1 MSTLVENV
9 AKVTAAHAALK
20 EAIASKGVAVP
31 DGTKLSAMP
40 ALVEQIQTGGSAP
53 SPVGWGRPSDWP
65 RIDLVNIEK
74 TDPDVCY
81 FIVQKP
87 YDTLNH
93 GFCLFAKTTDGKPW
107 RMDRISVADDGLSV
121 QAMAGTEQTANSG
134 VYVTLQF
141 PDEDPA
147 GTVYAVRASSPTGAN
162 FSQLSLSKPSSA
174 HVTGTLYF
182 ISGVVLEAIIHQT
195 SAKYM
200 TFGSGSWYYSGPRH
214 IVYTGCPKGP
224 ASYLFRALQ
233 YNLHLVEFR
242 KGSLMEVVD
251 SHQPGFQCNE
261 TILEMDDDVQI
272 QMTPGGAYSSSFVR
286 PDSSGTIDILEK
298 FIDKSTGL
306 PVDWTLFKGYGCFMN
321 CGSLTSLTLPTG
333 FGSSATKLNNFFSN
347 CRSLA
352 SLTLPAGFGSSATDI
367 RDCFSSCSTLTSISL
382 PAGFGQNATNT
393 SNCFYGC
400 VSLVSLVLPAGFG
413 QNATNTANCFYGCLS
428 LTDVTGS
435 PNFKTSF
442 TLSDCANLTHDSLM
456 VFINGL
462 QTVTTTQKLTLGSNL
477 LGKLTDDEKKVATDK
492 GWTLA

>member
-20 EAIASKGVAVP
+20 EAVASKGVAVP

-224 ASYLFRALQ
+224 VSYLFRALQ

-333 FGSSATKLNNFFSN
+333 FGSSATKLTSFLSN

-393 SNCFYGC
+393 ANCFYGC

-413 QNATNTANCFYGCLS
+413 QNATNTANCFYACLS

>member
-40 ALVEQIQTGGSAP
+40 ALVEQIQTGGAAP

-65 RIDLVNIEK
+65 RIDLVNTEK

-93 GFCLFAKTTDGKPW
+93 GFCLFATPTDRKPW

-121 QAMAGTEQTANSG
+121 QAMAGTEQTANSD
-134 VYVTLQF
+134 VYITLQF

-162 FSQLSLSKPSSA
+162 FSKLALSKPSSA

-200 TFGSGSWYYSGPRH
+200 TFGSGTWGYSGPRH

-224 ASYLFRALQ
+224 IGYLFRGLSD
-233 YNLHLVEFR
+233 NLHLVEFR
-242 KGSLMEVVD
+242 KGSLMEVKD
-251 SHQPGFQCNE
+251 THQPGFNCSE

-272 QMTPGGAYSSSFVR
+272 QMTPGGTYSGPFVK

-306 PVDWTLFKGYGCFMN
+306 PVDWTLFNGYGCFMG
-321 CGSLTSLTLPTG
+321 CVSLTSLTLPTG
-333 FGSSATKLNNFFSN
+333 FGSSATNLNNFFLDCSA
-347 CRSLA
+347 LD

-367 RDCFSSCSTLTSISL
+367 QNCFSNCMTLTSISL

-393 SNCFYGC
+393 
-400 VSLVSLVLPAGFG
+400 
-413 QNATNTANCFYGCLS
+413 ANCFKACIS

-462 QTVTTTQKLTLGSNL
+462 QTVSTTQKLTLGSNL
-477 LGKLTDDEKKVATDK
+477 LDKLTDDEKKVATDK